1 MFFGGGGGSM
11 HSHLHPSPPPPMLA
25 KGPSPPGAARNPDA
39 APPTCGTGPAS
50 ASVSLRRQEGIPI
63 NLPPL
68 AAIPAVTSRQR
79 HPSRRCRSG
88 GTFSHAGV
96 SDEQESAPQTRA
108 AADSTRR
115 GCSQRLGRAPGA
127 ARQERARGCTLL
139 AR

>member
-1 MFFGGGGGSM
+1 MFSGGWGGV
-11 HSHLHPSPPPPMLA
+11 HAFPPSPLPPPPMLA
-25 KGPSPPGAARNPDA
+25 KGPSLPGAARNPDA

-79 HPSRRCRSG
+79 HPSRRCRSR

-108 AADSTRR
+108 AADSAHR
-115 GCSQRLGRAPGA
+115 GFSQHLGRAPGA
-127 ARQERARGCTLL
+127 ARQERAGGCTLL